1 MYEQFDGFTIRLNQ
15 DEDNDWMASFLEMPE
30 VSAFGTSPEDALQ
43 ELAVAWKGVKE
54 SYAKHGEKI
63 PVAPS
68 KKQYSGQFNVRI
80 DKRLHRDLVV
90 EAITAGVSLN
100 ALIAQKLAIAAKV
113 APQHSPKK
121 TETESGTQSP

>member
-15 DEDNDWMASFLEMPE
+15 DEDNDWMVSFLEMPE
-30 VSAFGTSPEDALQ
+30 VSAFGASPEDALQ
-43 ELAVAWKGVKE
+43 ELALAWNGVKE

-100 ALIAQKLAIAAKV
+100 ALIAQKLAMAAKV
-113 APQHSPKK
+113 SAQHSPKK
-121 TETESGTQSP
+121 METESGTQY